1 LLNHIINKENINC
14 IQYHGSELKEIIEKI
29 IGMNIKS
36 EELKELLEKLV
47 NNNFEWAILL
57 LKSLNT

>member
-1 LLNHIINKENINC
+1 
-14 IQYHGSELKEIIEKI
+14 
-29 IGMNIKS
+29 MNIKS